1 MQSVPALVQILVVF
15 ALVVFAT
22 ARKVH
27 LGLAAA
33 IGGLVLALWRGLS
46 PLQVLAVTI
55 GKIIDPDTILLVILM
70 AGIMLF
76 SQAMK
81 RSGGMGA
88 FSGALQALIPSP
100 RIAMAIAPLIV
111 GTLPMPGGAIMSA
124 PLVEA
129 MDPGRSK
136 GAVTLSAANYWF
148 RHNLELIWPLYPAFI
163 MTAAISG
170 LGVDRLLLLNG
181 YAGPTLFILG
191 LVFILPRP
199 RTSGSGIPADDSVR
213 EPLARRLAAFV
224 AGVAP
229 LAVVLGVFIVMDIAW
244 KVMAPG
250 LNLHAPLDALARRY
264 APIYLG
270 LAAGSVYIGM
280 GKAGWSN
287 FKRGLS
293 MGTVNLVT
301 VIVGIMVFSALI
313 NAAGV
318 AEASAAE
325 LSNMGIPAALAI
337 PILAFISGIVTGIGL
352 GYVGLAL
359 PIALGMLTPGS
370 SFPLEAAVVLTCA
383 FGYAGM
389 MLSPLHVCMVVSA
402 EHFGVGLASMIR
414 RFIVPLAVFML
425 VAMGYVLVL
434 VALV

>member
-1 MQSVPALVQILVVF
+1 MQQIPALLQILVVF

-33 IGGLVLALWRGLS
+33 IGGFVLALWRGLA
-46 PLQVLAVTI
+46 PLQVLAVSF

-76 SQAMK
+76 SSAMK
-81 RSGGMGA
+81 RSGGMSA

-124 PLVEA
+124 PLVDA

-136 GAVTLSAANYWF
+136 GAETLSAANYWF

-199 RTSGSGIPADDSVR
+199 RKSSSAVQADAAGRGS
-213 EPLARRLAAFV
+213 LARRFADFV

-229 LAVVLGVFIVMDIAW
+229 LAIVLGVFVVLDLVW
-244 KVMAPG
+244 KVLAPG
-250 LNLHAPLDALARRY
+250 MNLQAPFDALAKRY
-264 APIYLG
+264 VPIYAG
-270 LAAGSVYIGM
+270 LAAGCAYIGF

-287 FKRGLS
+287 FRGSLT
-293 MGTVNLVT
+293 MGTVNLVA

-318 AEASAAE
+318 AGASARE
-325 LSNMGIPAALAI
+325 LAGMGIPVALAI

-359 PIALGMLTPGS
+359 PIALGMLPQGG
-370 SFPLEAAVVLTCA
+370 SFPLEAAVALTCA

-402 EHFGVGLASMIR
+402 EHFGVGLASTIR
-414 RFIVPLAVFML
+414 RFIAPLTVFVMI
-425 VAMGYVLVL
+425 ATAYVLVII
-434 VALV
+434 ALA

>member
-15 ALVVFAT
+15 ALVVLAT

-33 IGGLVLALWRGLS
+33 VGGLVLALWRGLA
-46 PLQVLAVTI
+46 PLEVLAI
-55 GKIIDPDTILLVILM
+55 SFGKIIDPDTILLVILM

-88 FSGALQALIPSP
+88 FSGALQALVPSP

-124 PLVEA
+124 PLVDA

-136 GAVTLSAANYWF
+136 GAETLSAANYWF

-170 LGVDRLLLLNG
+170 LGVDKLLVLNG

-199 RTSGSGIPADDSVR
+199 RSSGLKIPVEVTAR
-213 EPLARRLAAFV
+213 EPLSRRFAAFV

-229 LAVVLGVFIVMDIAW
+229 LAVVLGVFIVLDIVW
-244 KVMAPG
+244 KLLAPG
-250 LNLHAPLDALARRY
+250 LDLQAPFDALARRY
-264 APIYLG
+264 VPIYLG
-270 LAAGSVYIGM
+270 LAAGSAYIGF

-287 FKRGLS
+287 FRGGLT
-293 MGTVNLVT
+293 MGTVNLVA

-318 AEASAAE
+318 AGASAGE
-325 LSNMGIPAALAI
+325 LAGLGIPVALAI

-359 PIALGMLTPGS
+359 PIAMGMLPPGGR
-370 SFPLEAAVVLTCA
+370 FPLEAAVALTCA

-402 EHFGVGLASMIR
+402 EHFGVGLASTMR
-414 RFIVPLAVFML
+414 RFIAPLAVF
-425 VAMGYVLVL
+425 AAIATCYVLL
-434 VALV
+434 IIAFA